1 MSLINQMLQELD
13 ARRSETTGSSPFG
26 QQVRAVPEQ
35 RGIHPAWWVALALAG
50 VLSGVLAWVFLQPP
64 TAAPSQAVSLPLK
77 LDSDLDTVFVSSQ
90 SPSAGQITNQAIQ
103 AVAAEQ
109 GSSEPNVQEEPPKE
123 PARSPTAIVPVSSP
137 AEKRAP
143 ALKPVVP
150 VESSKSVSM
159 NVVPELAKVVPAA
172 KKLAETSIAKPAGPE
187 APIAISK
194 QFKELTPQQRA
205 ENEYRKAIAAVQQG
219 KTADAIAGLEQALQL
234 DAQHVAARQAL
245 IGVYLESKRQDDA
258 LNKAREGLTLDP
270 AQPGLAMIAARLQ
283 LEKGALRPAIET
295 LERTLPFAADHGD
308 YQAFLAALLQRDE
321 RHKQAVEHYLQAVQ
335 RSPRNGVW
343 WMGLGI
349 SLQAEQRF
357 ADAQEAFKR
366 AKASNSL
373 TPELEAFV
381 EGRLS
386 QLKH

>member
-64 TAAPSQAVSLPLK
+64 TAAPAQAVSLPLK

-143 ALKPVVP
+143 AVKPVVP

-159 NVVPELAKVVPAA
+159 NVVPELVKVVPAA
-172 KKLAETSIAKPAGPE
+172 KKLAETS
-187 APIAISK
+187 IAISK

-205 ENEYRKAIAAVQQG
+205 ENEYRKALAAVQQG

>member
-1 MSLINQMLQELD
+1 MGVFPMSLINQMLQELD

-64 TAAPSQAVSLPLK
+64 TAAPAQAVSLPLK

-143 ALKPVVP
+143 AVKPVVP

-159 NVVPELAKVVPAA
+159 NVVPELVKVVPAA
-172 KKLAETSIAKPAGPE
+172 KKLAETS
-187 APIAISK
+187 IAISK

-205 ENEYRKAIAAVQQG
+205 ENEYRKALAAVQQG